1 MNNAENAL
9 KKIENLVFGGE
20 MPSEQ
25 ALSGNDFDDLLDAR
39 DASEFASPWT
49 TAYDAT
55 SKLYTEYNSLQS
67 EKVRIDKVREHIY
80 KRVYNRTEV
89 SDLAS
94 YISDDFDLILKS
106 LLTGIE
112 NDWVNSLW
120 LSYKGGDIPSGTL
133 TEHAGALSNLI

>member
-1 MNNAENAL
+1 MSNAKNAL
-9 KKIENLVFGGE
+9 GKIENLVFGGE

-49 TAYDAT
+49 TAYNAA
-55 SKLYTEYNSLQS
+55 SKLYTESNSLQS

-106 LLTGIE
+106 LLTSIE

-133 TEHAGALSNLI
+133 TEHAGALSDLI

>member
-1 MNNAENAL
+1 MRNAENDL
-9 KKIENLVFGGE
+9 GKIENLVFGEE

-49 TAYDAT
+49 TVYNAA
-55 SKLYTEYNSLQS
+55 SKSYTESNSLQS

-94 YISDDFDLILKS
+94 YISDDFDLILKC
-106 LLTGIE
+106 LLTGTE
-112 NDWVNSLW
+112 NSWVNALW
-120 LSYKGGDIPSGTL
+120 LSYKGGEVPSGTL
-133 TEHAGALSNLI
+133 TEHAGALSDLI